1 MRYISLFSGI
11 EAASVAWHDMGWD
24 PVVFADIDEF
34 PSAVLAYHYPQTE
47 NVGDVMKHEWKQYK
61 GKADVIVGGSPC
73 QSFSVAGQRLGMDDP
88 RGNLALH
95 FLKIIREVQP
105 RWFIYENVPGLLSS
119 GGGQDFA
126 TFLGEVAECGYG
138 FAYRVLDAQYFGV
151 PQRRR
156 RIFVVGHIDGD
167 WRSAAA
173 VLFERESLCRDSKK
187 GEQEG
192 QKTTLFTSTGVGGTG
207 EDLRRR
213 MNQDKGIV
221 HSADLAP
228 TMTNGNSFPHAATGN
243 ARTEHDGLVVQ
254 DKGIIHCAKVGPAM
268 GASGPP
274 YSRTGNERVE
284 DEALVVQQAP
294 MHDPSPTLDASYGVG
309 AGMRAGIERQVIGAA
324 IPIHAKAVSHKGGGD
339 RGQNSTNPDSG
350 VQNGLGVGKDGE
362 PMNTLDT
369 ACNHAV
375 FQHEKQ
381 TFWNGEDTTASLTT
395 RCHDQ
400 FMPDKDNFMAVIS
413 PQSQSYSR
421 GGHGTFTENDEKTG
435 VLTAHQAKDPD
446 TLITTSHVVRRL
458 TPVECERLQ
467 GFPDD
472 YTKIPF
478 KGKSREDCA
487 KSHRYKALGNSMAVP
502 VMKWIGER
510 IQKVSD
516 IVDDLEDRP
525 EPKNT
530 VQKTLW

>member
-61 GKADVIVGGSPC
+61 GKAEVIVGGSPC

-95 FLKIIREVQP
+95 FLKIIRDVQP

-187 GEQEG
+187 GEEAG
-192 QKTTLFTSTGVGGTG
+192 QGITLFTPDGFGKQSEGLPN
-207 EDLRRR
+207 ESRRR
-213 MNQDKGIV
+213 M
-221 HSADLAP
+221 S
-228 TMTNGNSFPHAATGN
+228 
-243 ARTEHDGLVVQ
+243 
-254 DKGIIHCAKVGPAM
+254 
-268 GASGPP
+268 
-274 YSRTGNERVE
+274 
-284 DEALVVQQAP
+284 QAP

-381 TFWNGEDTTASLTT
+381 KFWNGEDTTASLTT

-413 PQSQSYSR
+413 SQSYSR

-530 VQKTLW
+530 IQKTLW